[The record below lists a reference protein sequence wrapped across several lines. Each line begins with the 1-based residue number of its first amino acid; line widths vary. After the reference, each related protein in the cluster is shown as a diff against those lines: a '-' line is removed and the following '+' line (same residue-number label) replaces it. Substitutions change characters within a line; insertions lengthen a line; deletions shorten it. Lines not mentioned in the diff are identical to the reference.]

1 MDIRY
6 IELKTGYQDN
16 GPAWIGKVSVSKTGK
31 TVYFNDHAFQRYN
44 AAIGNYIDIE
54 SGDMYWISRVKKDG
68 NDRHWAGNGNIIID
82 RKVIDEYLFETD
94 TDALDPAKF
103 DVRDIEDSFPVDR
116 VNRLLNAVQ

>member
-68 NDRHWAGNGNIIID
+68 NDRHWAGNGKIIID

-116 VNRLLNAVQ
+116 VNLLLNTVQ

>member
-68 NDRHWAGNGNIIID
+68 NDRHWAGNGKIIID

>member
-54 SGDMYWISRVKKDG
+54 SGDIYWISRVKKDG
-68 NDRHWAGNGNIIID
+68 NDRHWAGNGKIIID